1 MLKRISI
8 LDFETTNKIAAGE
21 VVERPSSVVKE
32 LIENSIDAGA
42 KNITIEILEGGLE
55 KIKIIDDGVGIHA
68 EDIKKAFLPHAT
80 SKISSIDDV
89 YALST
94 FGFRGE
100 ALASIASVSIINLK
114 SKTVNLEFGKELKN
128 TAGEIEYIEDVGCN
142 NGTSIEVDD
151 LFFNIPARKKFLKS
165 PSREG
170 ALISTLINKLALAN
184 HKVSFKYYNN
194 NKKSL
199 ITFAADDVKETI
211 KYVYGKTIY
220 DNLIKFENHTDI
232 ISVHGYVGNPEIS
245 RGSRNNQSI
254 FVNKRLVKNPLITT
268 AVENAFKS
276 FTTVH
281 KYPFFVLFLDI
292 FPEYIDVN
300 VHPTKAEIKFNN
312 DRDIFSVVFN
322 TVHSAIRATYE
333 ENFEI
338 KSESKSMKLEKDD
351 INYIKFNN
359 DIEYKE
365 SIISEEEKLKNL
377 VKESMQIPLDLKAFK
392 EKEDNLD
399 NTLMDVSD
407 IGTDKGNI
415 LDKHSF
421 QNHTKPI
428 EKGRIIV
435 ESDSENREI
444 NKNISKESGDFNKQ
458 NLYIDKETLVIE
470 EDKKVE
476 KPKEEAQTPKFPKL
490 RIIGQFNKT
499 YILAEANDEFY
510 MIDQHAA
517 HEKILFEKFSKGIEN
532 RTVLSQTIMIP
543 VVIELSPED
552 FYYYTEN
559 SSIFINSG
567 FSIEPFGDNTI
578 SVREVPIILGKTEV
592 VELFYGILDNIK
604 NYGKGNITAVK
615 AYIIN
620 QLACKTA
627 IKANHNLSLLE
638 MDSLIENLRFIDEP
652 FHCPHGRPIIIKMS
666 LYELEKKFK
675 RIV

>member
-1 MLKRISI
+1 MLKRINV
-8 LDFETTNKIAAGE
+8 LNFETTNKIAAGE

-42 KNITIEILEGGLE
+42 NNITIEILEGGME
-55 KIKIIDDGVGIHA
+55 KIKIVDDGAGIHS
-68 EDIKKAFLPHAT
+68 EDMKKAFLPHAT

-89 YALST
+89 YALNT

-114 SKTVNLEFGKELKN
+114 SKTVDLEFGKELKN
-128 TAGEIEYIEDVGCN
+128 IAGSIENIEEVGCN
-142 NGTSIEVDD
+142 NGTSIEVND

-170 ALISTLINKLALAN
+170 SLISTLISKLALAN

-199 ITFAADDVKETI
+199 VTFASEDVKETI

-232 ISVHGYVGNPEIS
+232 ISVHGYVGTPEIS

-254 FVNKRLVKNPLITT
+254 FVNKRLIKSPLITT

-312 DRDIFSVVFN
+312 DKEIFSAVFN
-322 TVHSAIRATYE
+322 TVHKAIRASYE
-333 ENFEI
+333 DNFEI
-338 KSESKSMKLEKDD
+338 KAEPKTIELLKE
-351 INYIKFNN
+351 NN
-359 DIEYKE
+359 DYINSSHFVEYKE
-365 SIISEEEKLKNL
+365 GIANEEEKLKNL
-377 VKESMQIPLDLKAFK
+377 VKENIQIPLDLKSLKDEENTFK
-392 EKEDNLD
+392 SPLIDITNVGNEDLDSLKEDKQVNNESRVYNYND
-399 NTLMDVSD
+399 HME
-407 IGTDKGNI
+407 
-415 LDKHSF
+415 
-421 QNHTKPI
+421 QNDYVDEGKQ
-428 EKGRIIV
+428 
-435 ESDSENREI
+435 EI
-444 NKNISKESGDFNKQ
+444 NEIKQDILESEQEIKQ
-458 NLYIDKETLVIE
+458 DRV
-470 EDKKVE
+470 EDKVDDIIKSQVM
-476 KPKEEAQTPKFPKL
+476 KPKFPKI

-499 YILAEANDEFY
+499 YILGEADNEFY

-517 HEKILFEKFSKGIEN
+517 HEKILFEKFSKDIEN
-532 RTVLSQTIMIP
+532 RTILSQTIMIP
-543 VVIELSPED
+543 VIIELSPED

-559 SSIFINSG
+559 SFIFQNAG
-567 FSIEPFGDNTI
+567 FNIEPFGDNTL

-627 IKANHNLSLLE
+627 IKANHNLSTLE